1 MVEKVFNLYLFMK
14 SSSILPDLI
23 RELGAVAHDCDGTD
37 DAKIAFLQKH
47 AEDDLKAAQ
56 RFPLPKRYTLVS
68 ATTAAT
74 QTGLAYSGYERL
86 VQSGRYLEVF
96 EEVFQAMNGPAD
108 PLIWIT
114 PVVDGVIQV
123 AGIQKLS

>member
-1 MVEKVFNLYLFMK
+1 MIEKIFNLYLFMQ
-14 SSSILPDLI
+14 SGSALPNVI

-37 DAKIAFLQKH
+37 DTKLVFLQEH
-47 AEDDLKAAQ
+47 AEDDLKATQ
-56 RFPLPKRYTLVS
+56 RFPLPERYTLVS
-68 ATTAAT
+68 ASSAAT

-86 VQSGRYLEVF
+86 VQLGRYLEIF
-96 EEVFQAMNGPAD
+96 EEVFQAMDGSAD
-108 PLIWIT
+108 PLICIT